1 MRRRRAAL
9 AAGAVAA
16 AVSAAVAVPA
26 GSAGGSSVLSHGSVV
41 ASPRESSVALHAAP
55 GSARVLA
62 VVNSRTE
69 FGSPTTLPVVAFR
82 GRWLEV
88 ISTALPNDVH
98 GFVRVAQT
106 WLRHD
111 PVAIDVDLSARRLRV
126 WRDGAVQLRVGVA
139 IGAPSSPTP
148 IGYFAVTDEL
158 TGLNPAAYGCCILA
172 LSGHQTRLPTGWPGG
187 DRLAIHGGGGIGSA
201 VSSGCLHAAEPVLR
215 RLMRGVPLGTQ
226 VLIHP

>member
-1 MRRRRAAL
+1 MRRSRAAL

-16 AVSAAVAVPA
+16 AVSAAVTVPA
-26 GSAGGSSVLSHGSVV
+26 GSADGSSVLSHGSVV
-41 ASPRESSVALHAAP
+41 ARLRGSRVALHAAP

-69 FGSPTTLPVVAFR
+69 FSSPMTLPVVAFRGRCVEVVSAALPNHVHGGPVPLPVVAFR

-88 ISTALPNDVH
+88 ISTALPNNVH
-98 GFVRVAQT
+98 GFVRVART

-126 WRDGAVQLRVGVA
+126 WRDGVVERRVDVA

-148 IGYFAVTDEL
+148 IGQFAVTDEL

-172 LSGHQTRLPTGWPGG
+172 LSGDQTRLPSGWPRG
-187 DRLAIHGGGGIGSA
+187 DPPPVPRGAGER
-201 VSSGCLHAAEPVLR
+201 AA
-215 RLMRGVPLGTQ
+215 G
-226 VLIHP
+226 

>member
-1 MRRRRAAL
+1 M
-9 AAGAVAA
+9 
-16 AVSAAVAVPA
+16 
-26 GSAGGSSVLSHGSVV
+26 LSHGSVV
-41 ASPRESSVALHAAP
+41 ARLRGDDVALRAAP

-62 VVNSRTE
+62 VVKGRTE

-88 ISTALPNDVH
+88 ISPALPNGVH

-111 PVAIDVDLSARRLRV
+111 SVAIDVDLSARRLRV
-126 WRDGAVQLRVGVA
+126 WRDGVVERRLDVA

-148 IGYFAVTDEL
+148 IGQFAVTDEL
-158 TGLNPAAYGCCILA
+158 TGLNPAAYGCCIIA
-172 LSGHQTRLPTGWPGG
+172 LSGHQTRLPSGWPGG

-201 VSSGCLHAAEPVLR
+201 VSSGCLHAAEPGLR
-215 RLMRGVPLGTQ
+215 WLMRSVPLGTE